1 MLPWEALLSEEALAW
16 VAAHG
21 RGAAHG
27 REAARRRVAAH
38 IAALQAAMAAASIHP
53 PLVIRWFGYLKL
65 YYYRTCKY
73 LFITIQEVDTPTG
86 SMPKNLQP
94 GGSSGASGLE
104 PGTSDYQDNRPIV
117 GHDIFVEES
126 Y

>member
-1 MLPWEALLSEEALAW
+1 MIFQNQS
-16 VAAHG
+16 H
-21 RGAAHG
+21 
-27 REAARRRVAAH
+27 
-38 IAALQAAMAAASIHP
+38 ASKYHFI
-53 PLVIRWFGYLKL
+53 KL
-65 YYYRTCKY
+65 

-126 Y
+126 LSIASKDIDEESEWSLDIPNSPN

>member
-1 MLPWEALLSEEALAW
+1 MTLLNLKKYANY
-16 VAAHG
+16 
-21 RGAAHG
+21 
-27 REAARRRVAAH
+27 
-38 IAALQAAMAAASIHP
+38 LQILSTNLSNFVSSNLIFQNQSHASKYHFI
-53 PLVIRWFGYLKL
+53 KL
-65 YYYRTCKY
+65 

-126 Y
+126 LSIASKDIDEESEWSLDIPNSPN